1 MNIVTEELRFK
12 VPVFLLL
19 LCYFLVIFY
28 LSLELPSE
36 PRLVPML
43 IVVPAIVLTV
53 VRIVTLLFPDLF
65 GKYAET
71 FDMSKFAEDVDTG
84 IKESFASPSE
94 TAVIVG
100 WFLLYLALI
109 YLFGFIASTIAF
121 SFMFLYV
128 QADQSLLRSGISA
141 VTTGVAIYLVFI
153 VLINVRPLNPVFPI
167 FPA

>member
-1 MNIVTEELRFK
+1 M
-12 VPVFLLL
+12 
-19 LCYFLVIFY
+19 
-28 LSLELPSE
+28 
-36 PRLVPML
+36 
-43 IVVPAIVLTV
+43 
-53 VRIVTLLFPDLF
+53 
-65 GKYAET
+65 
-71 FDMSKFAEDVDTG
+71 
-84 IKESFASPSE
+84 
-94 TAVIVG
+94 
-100 WFLLYLALI
+100 I